1 MLSLWCVRHGQTDFS
16 RRNTFCG
23 SIDPPLSDVGRA
35 MADALAARYGG
46 EPWRAIFASPMV
58 RTRQTVEPLARR
70 AGIEPTIDPDLREI
84 AYGSWEGREEAE
96 VERSEGDAF
105 HAWAQNPGWH
115 PPPGGETGYQ
125 IAARVMAAIARIR
138 AHHADGR
145 VLIVSHKATLRV
157 LACCLLGIDP
167 NLFRARIAQP
177 VASVTVWEFKKSG
190 PLLARLGD
198 VSHLPPELQS
208 AEGT

>member
-23 SIDPPLSDVGRA
+23 SIDPPLSQVGRA
-35 MADALAARYGG
+35 MAEALAARFSD
-46 EPWRAIFASPMV
+46 EKWSAIYSSPMA
-58 RTRQTVEPLARR
+58 RTRQTAEPLARR

-84 AYGSWEGREEAE
+84 DYGAWEGREEDE

-105 HAWAQNPGWH
+105 HAWAKDPGWN
-115 PPPGGETGYQ
+115 PPPGGESAYQ
-125 IAARVMAAIARIR
+125 IAARVTAAVGRIR
-138 AHHADGR
+138 ARHSDGK

-157 LACCLLGIDP
+157 LACTLLGIDP

-177 VASVTVWEFKKSG
+177 VASVTVWDFKKSG

-198 VSHLPPELQS
+198 VSHLPPELQA